1 MSRKVCMMRTRMN
14 IASGLGHKAA
24 RLLRGGVAL
33 VASILLS
40 VSLCTVALAAQ
51 EATLTLMM
59 SYDSGSGEQ
68 PISGVTATVYRVAVL
83 DDAVNNYELVD
94 TFSSL
99 GINFNNGLDAAG
111 MDSAAQKA
119 AGIVSSSGVKGTSA
133 TSDAQGRIS
142 YGSLPY
148 GVYLVVQT
156 DSTGDA
162 TNYEDFRPF
171 LISVPQI
178 TNDGVVYDVIANPKT
193 APTPPPPPPPA
204 PRKVPRTG
212 DMNDPDLQLAL
223 MGVGGAMVLAALV
236 FRHVVSRKNDRKS

>member
-1 MSRKVCMMRTRMN
+1 MMRTRMN
-14 IASGLGHKAA
+14 IASGLGHNTA
-24 RLLRGGVAL
+24 RLLRGGIAL
-33 VASILLS
+33 VVSILLS

-59 SYDSGSGEQ
+59 AYDSGAGEQ
-68 PISGVTATVYRVAVL
+68 PISGVTATVYRVASL
-83 DDAVNNYELVD
+83 DDAVNHYELEGA
-94 TFSSL
+94 FSSL
-99 GINFNNGLDAAG
+99 GVDFNKGLDAAG

-119 AGIVSSSGVKGTSA
+119 AGIVSSSGIKGTSA
-133 TSDAQGRIS
+133 TSDAQGSIS

-156 DSTGDA
+156 DSKGDA

-171 LISVPQI
+171 LISVPQV
-178 TNDGVVYDVIANPKT
+178 TNDGVIYDVVANPKT

-204 PRKVPRTG
+204 PRKSPRTG

-223 MGVGGAMVLAALV
+223 MGVGGAMIMAALV
-236 FRHVVSRKNDRKS
+236 GRRIIGRKNDRRS